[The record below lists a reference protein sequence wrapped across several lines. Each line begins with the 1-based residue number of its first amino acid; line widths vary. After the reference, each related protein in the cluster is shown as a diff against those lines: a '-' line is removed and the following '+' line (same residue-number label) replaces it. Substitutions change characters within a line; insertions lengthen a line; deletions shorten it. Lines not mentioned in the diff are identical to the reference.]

1 MTGRMSLAATTAV
14 RLSGPGCCS
23 PIRCEF
29 TSRLD
34 GSQSSNWGKKKA
46 APGEAAER
54 QRVLVVDDEAIIADT
69 VVEILNRSGY
79 DAIARYS
86 GRAALESI
94 EEHCPSIVL
103 SDVVM
108 PGLNGIQ
115 LAQSVRKRCPST
127 RIVLFSGNAATAR
140 LLQDS
145 SGTKHS
151 FELLAK
157 PIHPLELLKVLRS

>member
-1 MTGRMSLAATTAV
+1 
-14 RLSGPGCCS
+14 
-23 PIRCEF
+23 
-29 TSRLD
+29 
-34 GSQSSNWGKKKA
+34 
-46 APGEAAER
+46 
-54 QRVLVVDDEAIIADT
+54 VDDEAIIADT

>member
-1 MTGRMSLAATTAV
+1 MTLTKSVAVTTAV
-14 RLSGPGCCS
+14 RFQRPGCS
-23 PIRCEF
+23 PSIRCEF
-29 TSRLD
+29 SSRP
-34 GSQSSNWGKKKA
+34 GGGQANWGKKKA
-46 APGEAAER
+46 SQDEEVER
-54 QRVLVVDDEAIIADT
+54 QKVLVVDDEAIIADT
-69 VVEILNRSGY
+69 VAEILNRSGY
-79 DAIARYS
+79 DAVACYS

-94 EEHCPSIVL
+94 EKHCPAIVL

-127 RIVLFSGNAATAR
+127 RIVLFSGNASTAR

-145 SGTKHS
+145 SGAKHP

-157 PIHPLELLKVLRS
+157 PIHPLELLKILRS

>member
-1 MTGRMSLAATTAV
+1 MTGIMSLAVTTAV
-14 RLSGPGCCS
+14 RLGGPGCCPS
-23 PIRCEF
+23 IRSEF
-29 TSRLD
+29 PSRPD
-34 GSQSSNWGKKKA
+34 GGQSTWSKKKA
-46 APGEAAER
+46 TQGEAVER

-94 EEHCPSIVL
+94 EEHCPAIVL

>member
-1 MTGRMSLAATTAV
+1 MTLTKSLAVTTAV
-14 RLSGPGCCS
+14 RLSGPGCCPS
-23 PIRCEF
+23 IRCEF
-29 TSRLD
+29 SSRP
-34 GSQSSNWGKKKA
+34 GGGQSNWSKKKA
-46 APGEAAER
+46 TQGEAVER

-69 VVEILNRSGY
+69 VTEILNRSGY
-79 DAIARYS
+79 DAVACYS

-94 EEHCPSIVL
+94 EEHCPAIVL

-127 RIVLFSGNAATAR
+127 RIVLFSGNASTAR

-145 SGTKHS
+145 SGTKYH

>member
-1 MTGRMSLAATTAV
+1 MTEIMSLAVTTAV
-14 RLSGPGCCS
+14 RLIGPVCCPS
-23 PIRCEF
+23 IRCEF
-29 TSRLD
+29 PSRPD
-34 GSQSSNWGKKKA
+34 GGQSTWSKKKA
-46 APGEAAER
+46 TQGEAVER

-94 EEHCPSIVL
+94 EEHCPAIVL

>member
-1 MTGRMSLAATTAV
+1 MTRITSLAVTTAV
-14 RLSGPGCCS
+14 RLSGPACCPS
-23 PIRCEF
+23 IRCEF
-29 TSRLD
+29 SSGPD
-34 GSQSSNWGKKKA
+34 GGQSNWSKKKA
-46 APGEAAER
+46 TQGEAVER

-94 EEHCPSIVL
+94 EEHCPAIVL

>member
-1 MTGRMSLAATTAV
+1 MTGIMTLAATTPAHLNGLAGFPSV
-14 RLSGPGCCS
+14 RGELPFR
-23 PIRCEF
+23 P
-29 TSRLD
+29 D
-34 GSQSSNWGKKKA
+34 GSPSNWGKKKA
-46 APGEAAER
+46 TQGEAVER

-145 SGTKHS
+145 SGTKHP